1 MSAGLRPLAIALV
14 ALLALPALA
23 GCGSARRS
31 SSAPPLRSTTLQH
44 VVLIKLRQSSDA
56 DELVA
61 DTRRHLSAIP
71 QVNDLRIG
79 RPFDIGRPG
88 VDLDWDV
95 EVCMRFT
102 DRAAYEAYLVHPE
115 HLALVNSWQPYWEWI
130 RVHDAI
136 DATATPSRA
145 KPAPPAP

>member
-1 MSAGLRPLAIALV
+1 
-14 ALLALPALA
+14 LLALPALA
-23 GCGSARRS
+23 GCGSPPRS
-31 SSAPPLRSTTLQH
+31 SSAPQLRATTLQH
-44 VVLIKLRQSSDA
+44 VVLIKLRESSEA

-95 EVCMRFT
+95 AVFMRFT

-130 RVHDAI
+130 RVHDAV
-136 DATATPSRA
+136 DAAATPTPA
-145 KPAPPAP
+145 KPPPAAKP

>member
-1 MSAGLRPLAIALV
+1 M
-14 ALLALPALA
+14 
-23 GCGSARRS
+23 
-31 SSAPPLRSTTLQH
+31 
-44 VVLIKLRQSSDA
+44 LIKLRESSEA

-61 DTRRHLSAIP
+61 DTRRHLSSIP
-71 QVNDLRIG
+71 QVIDLRIG

-95 EVCMRFT
+95 AVSMRFT

-136 DATATPSRA
+136 DASATPTPA
-145 KPAPPAP
+145 KPPPPTP